1 MCSWCVLGGHHLRGL
16 RQNGSRSSQS
26 LPSSRRE
33 PAIALRGPLSIASTL
48 TENFLLEYTEGMAAS
63 NVGWGCV
70 NGANLGSLLE
80 LHNAAADFSQRPETI
95 ARVQAANL
103 LHEIAFSFSQA
114 TGNKPVAGA
123 LSRVSDRALFLIGHD
138 TNIASIAGLLN
149 LHWIAD
155 GRSDDTSPDGA
166 LVFEL
171 WRAASG
177 EDSVRVYCN
186 DADPRTDAVGDC
198 ALDGKPARPGAGF
211 CSRMQPR

>member
-1 MCSWCVLGGHHLRGL
+1 
-16 RQNGSRSSQS
+16 
-26 LPSSRRE
+26 
-33 PAIALRGPLSIASTL
+33 
-48 TENFLLEYTEGMAAS
+48 MAQ
-63 NVGWGCV
+63 
-70 NGANLGSLLE
+70 
-80 LHNAAADFSQRPETI
+80 HPETI

-123 LSRVSDRALFLIGHD
+123 LSRVSDRALFLIGHY

-177 EDSVRVYCN
+177 EDSVRVYYTTQTLEQMRSAIVLSMEN
-186 DADPRTDAVGDC
+186 P
-198 ALDGKPARPGAGF
+198 PARVPVF